1 MLAALTRKM
10 LEQET
15 STTLPKLA
23 GMEVAPYIDQS
34 MARIRN
40 TAIRHRCHQIGTD
53 GSQKIVQRLVD
64 PLRERL
70 AAGQP
75 AGLLTLAVAS
85 WIAYGL
91 SGARRFGARWTPSDP
106 YAETVIAIGEKNSD
120 WSELARAV
128 LSIAPIFGS
137 DMARPR
143 LVEPDRSGICA
154 VCSAATR
161 EAISENGSAMNSRR
175 DHRAGRRRQ
184 VADAGVGAALGYS
197 RPGSYEELRAV
208 LSSGTAR
215 LPKKLRQVAIH
226 LWQHPTAVA
235 LGTVTSVAGEAG
247 VQPST
252 LVRFAQ
258 AFGYS
263 GFSDLQEVFKAHLAG
278 GGRSRDR
285 WESASS
291 SEAARLVDGFI
302 GSSTAALAGVRDRLD
317 LAQFEMMSETL
328 AAADLIYII
337 GSKRAFSLVSY
348 VSLALANLGVRNL
361 ALDNVGSTAFELLR
375 CAATSDAVLAVSF
388 TPYNSITPELAA
400 SAAQRGVPIVSL
412 TDSAF
417 SPLVPVSK
425 AYVEVIEESFSGFKS
440 LSATL
445 AVAMALVLRV
455 EQRRSEA
462 AARGRDVSNIDRVGR
477 GEEPEMRKWRIVGLS
492 FEHAHMGDLL
502 REVYEHPNAEIVG
515 SMGCRQGEDGGGSR
529 QLLHSQRARL
539 S

>member
-1 MLAALTRKM
+1 MSRGRSV
-10 LEQET
+10 E
-15 STTLPKLA
+15 
-23 GMEVAPYIDQS
+23 
-34 MARIRN
+34 R
-40 TAIRHRCHQIGTD
+40 TD
-53 GSQKIVQRLVD
+53 
-64 PLRERL
+64 
-70 AAGQP
+70 
-75 AGLLTLAVAS
+75 
-85 WIAYGL
+85 
-91 SGARRFGARWTPSDP
+91 
-106 YAETVIAIGEKNSD
+106 
-120 WSELARAV
+120 RADV
-128 LSIAPIFGS
+128 
-137 DMARPR
+137 
-143 LVEPDRSGICA
+143 
-154 VCSAATR
+154 
-161 EAISENGSAMNSRR
+161 
-175 DHRAGRRRQ
+175 

-263 GFSDLQEVFKAHLAG
+263 GFSDLQDVFKAHLAD
-278 GGRSRDR
+278 GGREGRDQ
-285 WESASS
+285 WEEASS

-302 GSSTAALAGVRDRLD
+302 RSSATSLAGVRDRLD
-317 LAQFEMMSETL
+317 LAQFEAMSQTL

-375 CAATSDAVLAVSF
+375 CASASDAVLAVSF

-425 AYVEVIEESFSGFKS
+425 AYIEVVEESFSGFKS

-455 EQRRSEA
+455 EQRRAEA
-462 AARGRDVSNIDRVGR
+462 ASRTQTLPGR
-477 GEEPEMRKWRIVGLS
+477 GASGLVR
-492 FEHAHMGDLL
+492 AHEKLEGD
-502 REVYEHPNAEIVG
+502 
-515 SMGCRQGEDGGGSR
+515 
-529 QLLHSQRARL
+529 
-539 S
+539 

>member
-1 MLAALTRKM
+1 MNRGRSV
-10 LEQET
+10 E
-15 STTLPKLA
+15 
-23 GMEVAPYIDQS
+23 
-34 MARIRN
+34 RN
-40 TAIRHRCHQIGTD
+40 
-53 GSQKIVQRLVD
+53 
-64 PLRERL
+64 
-70 AAGQP
+70 
-75 AGLLTLAVAS
+75 
-85 WIAYGL
+85 
-91 SGARRFGARWTPSDP
+91 
-106 YAETVIAIGEKNSD
+106 
-120 WSELARAV
+120 
-128 LSIAPIFGS
+128 
-137 DMARPR
+137 
-143 LVEPDRSGICA
+143 DRSDA
-154 VCSAATR
+154 
-161 EAISENGSAMNSRR
+161 
-175 DHRAGRRRQ
+175 

-263 GFSDLQEVFKAHLAG
+263 GFSEMQDVFKAHLVE
-278 GGRSRDR
+278 GGREGRDQ
-285 WESASS
+285 WEEASS

-302 GSSTAALAGVRDRLD
+302 RSSATSLAGVRDRLD
-317 LAQFEMMSETL
+317 LAQFEVMSQTL

-375 CAATSDAVLAVSF
+375 CASASDAVLAVSF

-400 SAAQRGVPIVSL
+400 SAAQRGVPIVSM

-425 AYVEVIEESFSGFKS
+425 AYIEVIEESFSGFKS

-455 EQRRSEA
+455 EQRRAEA
-462 AARGRDVSNIDRVGR
+462 ASPTPTPPGR
-477 GEEPEMRKWRIVGLS
+477 GASGLAR
-492 FEHAHMGDLL
+492 AHEKL
-502 REVYEHPNAEIVG
+502 
-515 SMGCRQGEDGGGSR
+515 EDD
-529 QLLHSQRARL
+529 
-539 S
+539 

>member
-1 MLAALTRKM
+1 MSRGR
-10 LEQET
+10 
-15 STTLPKLA
+15 PV
-23 GMEVAPYIDQS
+23 G
-34 MARIRN
+34 R
-40 TAIRHRCHQIGTD
+40 TD
-53 GSQKIVQRLVD
+53 
-64 PLRERL
+64 
-70 AAGQP
+70 
-75 AGLLTLAVAS
+75 
-85 WIAYGL
+85 
-91 SGARRFGARWTPSDP
+91 
-106 YAETVIAIGEKNSD
+106 
-120 WSELARAV
+120 RAD
-128 LSIAPIFGS
+128 A
-137 DMARPR
+137 
-143 LVEPDRSGICA
+143 
-154 VCSAATR
+154 
-161 EAISENGSAMNSRR
+161 
-175 DHRAGRRRQ
+175 

-258 AFGYS
+258 AFGYT
-263 GFSDLQEVFKAHLAG
+263 GFSDLQDVFKAHLAD
-278 GGRSRDR
+278 GGRAGADQ
-285 WESASS
+285 WEEASS

-302 GSSTAALAGVRDRLD
+302 RSSATSLAGVRDGLD
-317 LAQFEMMSETL
+317 LAQFEAMSQTL
-328 AAADLIYII
+328 AGADLIYII

-375 CAATSDAVLAVSF
+375 CASASDAVLAVSF

-400 SAAQRGVPIVSL
+400 SAAQRGVPIVSM

-425 AYVEVIEESFSGFKS
+425 AYIEVIEESFSGFKS

-455 EQRRSEA
+455 EQLRAEA
-462 AARGRDVSNIDRVGR
+462 ASRTQNPPSRGAS
-477 GEEPEMRKWRIVGLS
+477 GLVR
-492 FEHAHMGDLL
+492 AHEKLEGD
-502 REVYEHPNAEIVG
+502 
-515 SMGCRQGEDGGGSR
+515 
-529 QLLHSQRARL
+529 
-539 S
+539 

>member
-1 MLAALTRKM
+1 MNRGKPIERVDRSAA
-10 LEQET
+10 
-15 STTLPKLA
+15 
-23 GMEVAPYIDQS
+23 VA
-34 MARIRN
+34 N
-40 TAIRHRCHQIGTD
+40 
-53 GSQKIVQRLVD
+53 
-64 PLRERL
+64 
-70 AAGQP
+70 
-75 AGLLTLAVAS
+75 AGL
-85 WIAYGL
+85 
-91 SGARRFGARWTPSDP
+91 
-106 YAETVIAIGEKNSD
+106 
-120 WSELARAV
+120 
-128 LSIAPIFGS
+128 
-137 DMARPR
+137 
-143 LVEPDRSGICA
+143 
-154 VCSAATR
+154 
-161 EAISENGSAMNSRR
+161 
-175 DHRAGRRRQ
+175 
-184 VADAGVGAALGYS
+184 GVALGYS

-258 AFGYS
+258 AFGYT
-263 GFSDLQEVFKAHLAG
+263 GFSDLQEVFKAHLSD

-285 WESASS
+285 WEGASS

-302 GSSTAALAGVRDRLD
+302 GSSATALTRVRDRLD
-317 LAQFEMMSETL
+317 LAQFEIMSETL

-375 CAATSDAVLAVSF
+375 CASASDAVLAVSF

-400 SAAQRGVPIVSL
+400 SAAQRGVQVVSL

-417 SPLVPVSK
+417 SPLVPISK

-455 EQRRSEA
+455 EQQRSLA
-462 AARGRDVSNIDRVGR
+462 SGAARTGL
-477 GEEPEMRKWRIVGLS
+477 EP
-492 FEHAHMGDLL
+492 GD
-502 REVYEHPNAEIVG
+502 
-515 SMGCRQGEDGGGSR
+515 D
-529 QLLHSQRARL
+529 
-539 S
+539 

>member
-1 MLAALTRKM
+1 
-10 LEQET
+10 
-15 STTLPKLA
+15 
-23 GMEVAPYIDQS
+23 
-34 MARIRN
+34 
-40 TAIRHRCHQIGTD
+40 
-53 GSQKIVQRLVD
+53 
-64 PLRERL
+64 
-70 AAGQP
+70 
-75 AGLLTLAVAS
+75 
-85 WIAYGL
+85 
-91 SGARRFGARWTPSDP
+91 
-106 YAETVIAIGEKNSD
+106 
-120 WSELARAV
+120 
-128 LSIAPIFGS
+128 
-137 DMARPR
+137 
-143 LVEPDRSGICA
+143 
-154 VCSAATR
+154 
-161 EAISENGSAMNSRR
+161 MNSRR
-175 DHRAGRRRQ
+175 TIERADA

-235 LGTVTSVAGEAG
+235 LGTVTSVSGEAG

-263 GFSDLQEVFKAHLAG
+263 GFSDLQDVFKAHLAD
-278 GGRSRDR
+278 GGRTRDRDR

-291 SEAARLVDGFI
+291 SEAARLVDGFV

-317 LAQFEMMSETL
+317 LAQFDVMSEML

-337 GSKRAFSLVSY
+337 GSKRAFSVVSY

-375 CAATSDAVLAVSF
+375 CASTSDAVLAVSF

-400 SAAQRGVPIVSL
+400 SAAQRGVPVVSL

-425 AYVEVIEESFSGFKS
+425 AYVEVIEEGFSGFKS

-462 AARGRDVSNIDRVGR
+462 AARGRDVSKD
-477 GEEPEMRKWRIVGLS
+477 
-492 FEHAHMGDLL
+492 D
-502 REVYEHPNAEIVG
+502 
-515 SMGCRQGEDGGGSR
+515 
-529 QLLHSQRARL
+529 
-539 S
+539 